1 MADEPQVLPPALLEA
16 LRRVRSVGVITGA
29 GVSAE
34 SGVPT
39 YRGRG
44 GIYEEDEGAIEALT
58 GSPLRADPDR
68 TWRAVG
74 QLARKAAGA
83 RPNAAHF
90 AIVEIERKVERFA
103 LLTQNVDGLHQL
115 AGSRNVID
123 IHGSITRT
131 LCLRCGAPGELSPE
145 ALRAIEAAP
154 RCAGCGGTLRPA
166 AVLFGEYLPE
176 EKVERLRREIHEDP
190 PGLVLVVGTSGLF
203 PYITEPVL
211 VARRAGRLTV
221 EVNPEP
227 TVLSQVVD
235 WFLQGTATA
244 LLPAIARA
252 IP

>member
-1 MADEPQVLPPALLEA
+1 MTEIPLPPRLVQALH
-16 LRRVRSVGVITGA
+16 RVRSVGVITGA

-58 GSPLRADPDR
+58 GSTLLSDPDR
-68 TWRAVG
+68 TWRAIG
-74 QLARKAAGA
+74 DLSRHAAGA
-83 RPNAAHF
+83 RPNAAHI
-90 AIVEIERKVERFA
+90 AIAEIERKVDRFA

-131 LCLRCGAPGELSPE
+131 LCMGCGAEGELGREELES
-145 ALRAIEAAP
+145 LRAAP
-154 RCAGCGGTLRPA
+154 HCAHCRGTLRPA

-176 EKVERLRREIHEDP
+176 EKVERMRREFHEDP
-190 PGLVLVVGTSGLF
+190 PGLVLVVGTSALF
-203 PYITEPVL
+203 PYIAEPVL
-211 VARRAGRLTV
+211 VARRAGRVTV
-221 EVNPEP
+221 EVNPER
-227 TVLSQVVD
+227 TVLSKVVD

-244 LLPAIARA
+244 LLPAIARE
-252 IP
+252 IGEK

>member
-1 MADEPQVLPPALLEA
+1 MTEISLPPRLVQALH
-16 LRRVRSVGVITGA
+16 RVRSVGVITGA

-39 YRGRG
+39 YRGSG

-58 GSPLRADPDR
+58 GSTLLSDPDR
-68 TWRAVG
+68 TWRAIG
-74 QLARKAAGA
+74 DLSRHAAGA
-83 RPNAAHF
+83 RPNAAHL
-90 AIVEIERKVERFA
+90 AIAEIERKVERFA

-131 LCLRCGAPGELSPE
+131 LCMGCGAEGELSRVE
-145 ALRAIEAAP
+145 LESLRAAP
-154 RCAGCGGTLRPA
+154 HCAHCRGTLRPA

-176 EKVERLRREIHEDP
+176 EKVERMRSEFHEDP
-190 PGLVLVVGTSGLF
+190 PGLVLVVGTSALF
-203 PYITEPVL
+203 PYIAEPVL
-211 VARRAGRLTV
+211 VARRAGRVTV
-221 EVNPEP
+221 EVNPER
-227 TVLSQVVD
+227 TVLSKVVD